1 MTSLIQH
8 LDRLP
13 PCLVRLVAR
22 RRGKRL
28 PLHELVEISG
38 LSYGAVQ
45 RLSLQT
51 TWKNTPIWMVDAFCG
66 ACNVDLLRPRDTLKY
81 LRRVLKEPDGY
92 RRLAYKSGP
101 GSPKN
106 VLRLLKTI
114 SE

>member
-1 MTSLIQH
+1 MTLTET

-38 LSYGAVQ
+38 LSYGAIQ
-45 RLSLQT
+45 RLSLKRS
-51 TWKNTPIWMVDAFCG
+51 WKDIPPAMIDAFCS
-66 ACNVDLLRPRDTLKY
+66 ACNVDLLHPRDTLKY
-81 LRRVLKEPDGY
+81 LRRVLQEPNGY
-92 RRLAYKSGP
+92 RKLADKSGP

-106 VLRLLKTI
+106 VLRLLQTI
-114 SE
+114 AD